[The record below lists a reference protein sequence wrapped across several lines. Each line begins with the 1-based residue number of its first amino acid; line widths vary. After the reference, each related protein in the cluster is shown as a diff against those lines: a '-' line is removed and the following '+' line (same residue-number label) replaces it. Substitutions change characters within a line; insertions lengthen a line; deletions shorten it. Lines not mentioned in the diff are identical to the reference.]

1 MPAWIRAER
10 ARHGG
15 ARGAAARCSRW
26 SRNAIGSPAELRT
39 VVNFFVALVLVL
51 SIQSFSGNSGI
62 VSFGHVAFMGVG
74 AYTAALLTIPPA
86 IKESIAARRCPR

>member
-1 MPAWIRAER
+1 M
-10 ARHGG
+10 
-15 ARGAAARCSRW
+15 
-26 SRNAIGSPAELRT
+26 

-86 IKESIAARRCPR
+86 IKESIAARRCPRFDRRRASSASCRPC